1 MPNYRQPTEKEAK
14 KLDEARKKTS
24 EGIEAEKDM
33 FSKLMPTMAKAAR
46 DDIRTGKAMR
56 ESVPA
61 AAREGEAYNQ
71 AGYKKG
77 GKVKRMNEGGV
88 NPSEPIGSDKKT
100 KTTEEQAKS
109 QKPKTGPSEFDKTLG
124 ESKADR
130 LKAMADKVKLAP
142 LPEGTPNIDAAI
154 KKMEALREQMEA
166 RKAARGGGGG
176 GAMPKSNRDITKNYR
191 TGGKVSSASSRADGC
206 AQRGKTKG
214 RML

>member
-1 MPNYRQPTEKEAK
+1 MRHYRQPTEKESK

-33 FSKLMPTMAKAAR
+33 FSKLMPTMAKSAR
-46 DDIRTGKAMR
+46 DDIRAGKAMR

-77 GKVKRMNEGGV
+77 GKVKKMNEGGI

-100 KTTEEQAKS
+100 KTTEEQTKS

-130 LKAMADKVKLAP
+130 LKAMADKVKIAP
-142 LPEGTPNIDAAI
+142 LPEGTPNLDAAI

-166 RKAARGGGGG
+166 RRAARGGGGG
-176 GAMPKSNRDITKNYR
+176 ATLKSNRDITKNHR
-191 TGGKVSSASSRADGC
+191 TGGKVSSASKRADGC
-206 AQRGKTKG
+206 AIRGKT
-214 RML
+214 RI

>member
-1 MPNYRQPTEKEAK
+1 MRHYRQPTEKESK

-33 FSKLMPTMAKAAR
+33 FSKLMPTMAKSAR
-46 DDIRTGKAMR
+46 DDIRAGKAMR

-71 AGYKKG
+71 AGFNKG
-77 GKVKRMNEGGV
+77 GKVKKMNEGGI

-100 KTTEEQAKS
+100 KTPEEQAKS

-130 LKAMADKVKLAP
+130 LKAMADKVKIAP
-142 LPEGTPNIDAAI
+142 LPEGTPNLDAAV

-166 RKAARGGGGG
+166 RRAARGGGGG
-176 GAMPKSNRDITKNYR
+176 ATLKSNRDITKNHK

-214 RML
+214 RMV